1 MGEGHARGREPGALI
16 EGIHPKA
23 HKELDVRWNPELPW
37 AGAVAGREK
46 YTLVDQHP
54 ATVRTTADRVPA
66 VVDHGDDEGAH
77 IREAIFVIDCQ
88 RVYVERVFSARRHR
102 HRQQPSKDNE
112 EPDDRLGVR
121 PRRL

>member
-1 MGEGHARGREPGALI
+1 MGEGHARGREPGTLI
-16 EGIHPKA
+16 EGIHHKA

-66 VVDHGDDEGAH
+66 VVDHGDDEGPH
-77 IREAIFVIDCQ
+77 VREAIFVIDCQ
-88 RVYVERVFSARRHR
+88 RVYVERVFGAGSPR
-102 HRQQPSKDNE
+102 
-112 EPDDRLGVR
+112 DRPQYCDGNKGA
-121 PRRL
+121 